1 MFDTVKKSTIYARV
15 KGINTSDSMFNV
27 TVELADSTIMNL
39 KTNLNLDLHQGYIY
53 QFEIAQNTNSE
64 RLVAFLMS
72 ATRLQ
77 DICDLELVDSVYRTF
92 DKKNPLQLKELE
104 NDIYSYIERIDN
116 IILHDI
122 TKKLID
128 DNREAFFIYPAATRM
143 HHAYVGGLAY
153 HTVGMLHLADGFL
166 ANYTYLSKDYL
177 YSGIILHDLGKI
189 IEFSGVENTE
199 YAIPGQLLGHLVIGG
214 LFVSEC
220 AKTLG
225 YSDKEEVLLL
235 EHMIISHHGQPN
247 FGAAKKPQT
256 AEAEVL
262 WYIDT
267 LDSKLR
273 VLGEEL
279 SHTKPGEFTDTIGVL
294 EKTKFYNHN

>member
-1 MFDTVKKSTIYARV
+1 MTDGIKKSTIYARV
-15 KGINTSDSMFNV
+15 KGVNTSDSMFNA

-39 KTNLNLDLHQGYIY
+39 KTNQELNLKQGYIY

-64 RLVAFLMS
+64 RLVAFLIS
-72 ATRLQ
+72 ATRVS
-77 DICDLELVDSVYRTF
+77 DLADLNLVDNVYRSF
-92 DKKNPLQLKELE
+92 DKRNPVELKTLISEIDE
-104 NDIYSYIERIDN
+104 YINRIDN
-116 IILHDI
+116 VVLKDI
-122 TKKLID
+122 TKKLIE
-128 DNREAFFIYPAATRM
+128 DNKSSFFTYPAATRM

-153 HTVGMLHLADGFL
+153 HTLGMLHLADGFL
-166 ANYTYLSKDYL
+166 DNYKYLSKDYL

-199 YAIPGQLLGHLVIGG
+199 YAKEGQLLGHLVIGG
-214 LFVSEC
+214 LFVSDA
-220 AKTLG
+220 AKELG
-225 YSDKEEVLLL
+225 YQNKEEVLIL

-247 FGAAKKPQT
+247 FGACKKPQT

-279 SHTKPGEFTDTIGVL
+279 EHTNSGEFTDVIGVL
-294 EKTKFYNHN
+294 EKTKFYKHN